1 MKNLLFF
8 ANFSDQSVGRN
19 SRWLAH
25 VRAANAGKSGLFFN
39 FLLLHSF
46 SCCSKAS
53 NISFCKLCFVQAVDF
68 FYILLLSSH
77 YVPLVYIVGRHR
89 KISRYSLHCPLEQ
102 LNFSAIPWPGAR
114 QGMEEETPVHGFPA
128 TEGCQSRKVR
138 GALSQ
143 LILSLEGELANLP
156 NGG

>member
-1 MKNLLFF
+1 MQVNLAFF
-8 ANFSDQSVGRN
+8 LIFCFCIHSVAALKPPI
-19 SRWLAH
+19 LASASFALY
-25 VRAANAGKSGLFFN
+25 RQWIFF
-39 FLLLHSF
+39 
-46 SCCSKAS
+46 C
-53 NISFCKLCFVQAVDF
+53 
-68 FYILLLSSH
+68 ILLLSSH
-77 YVPLVYIVGRHR
+77 YVPLVYIVGRQC

-128 TEGCQSRKVR
+128 SAGSQSRKVR